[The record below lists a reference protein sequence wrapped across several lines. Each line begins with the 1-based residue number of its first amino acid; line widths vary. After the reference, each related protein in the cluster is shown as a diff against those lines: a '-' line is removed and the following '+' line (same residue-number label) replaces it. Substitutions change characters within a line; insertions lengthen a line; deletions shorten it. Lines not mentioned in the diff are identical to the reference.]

1 MLLETPLYSHSS
13 QRQHLDDDV
22 HQLLSLC
29 YNLGMF
35 CVLGR
40 YTPPSLFTTIL
51 IPLRHNQD
59 KDHNVKYFST
69 IQLIRVFYESS

>member
-29 YNLGMF
+29 YNLGIF
-35 CVLGR
+35 CLLRR
-40 YTPPSLFTTIL
+40 YTLPSLFTTIL
-51 IPLRHNQD
+51 IRLHNNQD
-59 KDHNVKYFST
+59 KDYNAKYFSI
-69 IQLIRVFYESS
+69 IQLIRVFYESG